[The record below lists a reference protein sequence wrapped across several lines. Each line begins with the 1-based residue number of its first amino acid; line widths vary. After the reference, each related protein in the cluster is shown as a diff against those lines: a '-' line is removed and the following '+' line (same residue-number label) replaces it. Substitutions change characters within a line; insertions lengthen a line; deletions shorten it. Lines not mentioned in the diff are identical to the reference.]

1 MRFNEFLTED
11 FATEQII
18 MNQVKTIRQNCQPY
32 LTQNRGAINGF
43 PLYRGVKKTNEAS
56 VIRREVRLG
65 NRKPK
70 DMPLELHQF
79 INGYFKKHYGAPFRN
94 AMFVTSSVGNA
105 SEYGDVYVIFPA
117 GEFQYLWSAD
127 YEDLY
132 SITSEFGFEHIP
144 PNMEDP
150 IEWKKVAKEALVD
163 EVLSTYQTD
172 GLEKAIDSSHEIM
185 IRCPYYYGI
194 HSDVMYNKPLR
205 EEIMDGLYK

>member
-32 LTQNRGAINGF
+32 LTQNRDAINRF
-43 PLYRGVKKTNEAS
+43 PLYRGVKKTNEAK
-56 VIRREVRLG
+56 VIRKEVRLDD
-65 NRKPK
+65 RKPK
-70 DMPLELHQF
+70 DMPLKLHQF
-79 INGYFKKHYGAPFRN
+79 INGYFKKHYGAAFRN

-105 SEYGDVYVIFPA
+105 SEYGDVYLIFPA
-117 GEFQYLWSAD
+117 GNLQYLWSAD

-132 SITSEFGFEHIP
+132 SITGEFGFESMHGDW
-144 PNMEDP
+144 NNERWQDAQ
-150 IEWKKVAKEALVD
+150 ELLVD
-163 EVLSTYQTD
+163 QVLSTYQTD

-205 EEIMDGLYK
+205 EQIIDGLYR